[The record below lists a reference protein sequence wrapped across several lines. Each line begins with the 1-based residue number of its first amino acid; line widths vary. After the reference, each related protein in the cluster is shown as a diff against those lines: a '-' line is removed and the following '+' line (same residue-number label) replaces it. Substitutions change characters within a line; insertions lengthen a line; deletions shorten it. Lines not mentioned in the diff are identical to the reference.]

1 MCMHTLV
8 SRRMTILL
16 ALLVV
21 LALSLTL
28 SGVTH
33 LAAHATPARAS
44 ITLSKVTGPPTTTLT
59 VEGTGFGSSETVI
72 TTFNTTTI
80 VGSTTTS
87 RLGSFSLGITIPAT
101 AFPGRYSIQATG
113 RSSGLT
119 DSH

>member
-33 LAAHATPARAS
+33 LAVHATLARAS

-59 VEGTGFGSSETVI
+59 VEGTGFGAAKPSSPP
-72 TTFNTTTI
+72 
-80 VGSTTTS
+80 
-87 RLGSFSLGITIPAT
+87 LIPPRQWALQRQVVWE
-101 AFPGRYSIQATG
+101 AFPLASTFLPPPSQVRIVSKQTAGAVA
-113 RSSGLT
+113 
-119 DSH
+119 